1 MESLDIAAA
10 PSVPATL
17 SAPERLAELT
27 RIAGRCWIPLAA
39 LLYAFDL
46 SQQTR
51 QALTNGA
58 GRPFGDDF
66 LNYWSAPFLA
76 WRGRAAEI
84 YDFPA
89 FHAFQ
94 QGVVGAHLDYYHYSY
109 PPLTL
114 LLTAPLAALAYV
126 PALFVWL
133 VVSWYAF
140 YRALLLAAP
149 RGGLIL
155 SLALPA
161 FLVNA
166 IGGQNGAWTA
176 ALLGGGLCLLQRR
189 PVAAGI
195 LFGLMAYKPHLA
207 LLVPVAL
214 LAGRQWRA
222 IIAAGLTA
230 GALALAS
237 ALIFGADMWSGYL
250 HNANVL
256 RVIILE
262 DGTGVWHRMM
272 SVFVFARHIGFG
284 VDEAYAAQAAMGL
297 LAAAVVALAWARRA
311 PSALLYALLLLGTCL
326 ATPYLQDYDLVF
338 GAFIVAWLVRP
349 EAPATTRQPL
359 MIASALAALAPF
371 AAAPLAKLTGIATG
385 PLFFA
390 PAFAIVAYAVF
401 TGEAELVLKSSPPP
415 PLMGNRRPIGS
426 RFIQAVDARAPK
438 E

>member
-1 MESLDIAAA
+1 M
-10 PSVPATL
+10 
-17 SAPERLAELT
+17 
-27 RIAGRCWIPLAA
+27 
-39 LLYAFDL
+39 
-46 SQQTR
+46 
-51 QALTNGA
+51 
-58 GRPFGDDF
+58 
-66 LNYWSAPFLA
+66 
-76 WRGRAAEI
+76 
-84 YDFPA
+84 
-89 FHAFQ
+89 
-94 QGVVGAHLDYYHYSY
+94 
-109 PPLTL
+109 
-114 LLTAPLAALAYV
+114 
-126 PALFVWL
+126 
-133 VVSWYAF
+133 YAF

-149 RGGLIL
+149 RGALVL

-176 ALLGGGLCLLQRR
+176 ALLGGGLCLLERR
-189 PVAAGI
+189 PAVAGV

-222 IIAAGLTA
+222 FIAAGLTA

-237 ALIFGADMWSGYL
+237 AIIFGVDIWSGYL

-272 SVFVFARHIGFG
+272 SVFVFVRHIGFSVG
-284 VDEAYAAQAAMGL
+284 QAYAAQAAMAL
-297 LAAAVVALAWARRA
+297 LATAIVAVAWARRA
-311 PSALLYALLLLGTCL
+311 PPALLYALLLLGTCL

-349 EAPATTRQPL
+349 EAPAATRLPL

-385 PLFFA
+385 PLFLA
-390 PAFAIVAYAVF
+390 PAFAIVAYAIF

-415 PLMGNRRPIGS
+415 PLMENRRPIGS